1 MKTYLNLLFASL
13 LCIAVACDQQGA
25 SNDETKEPAEEVNE
39 DYERLRVE
47 EDDASFLVD
56 AYSYNSMI
64 VRYGQEAMQ
73 KASTPAMQD
82 FASQSVE
89 YHQSLNNEIET
100 LASERNVA
108 LPAVVGEDVEERARE
123 MREKEGR
130 DFDEAYL
137 NVLESIQ
144 DNMIGNYEDAAEG
157 ADDEEIRNWASRT
170 LPDIRAHEQTVET
183 LDERIEN

>member
-1 MKTYLNLLFASL
+1 MKMYLNLLLASL
-13 LCIAVACDQQGA
+13 LCMAVACDQQGA

-39 DYERLRVE
+39 DSERLRAE
-47 EDDASFLVD
+47 EDDATFLVD

-73 KASTPAMQD
+73 HASTPAMQD
-82 FASQSVE
+82 FASQTVG
-89 YHQSLNNEIET
+89 YHQNLNNEIEA

-108 LPAVVGEDVEERARE
+108 LPAAVGENVEEQARE

-137 NVLESIQ
+137 DVLEAIQ
-144 DNMIGNYEDAAEG
+144 GNMIGQYEDAAEN
-157 ADDEEIRNWASRT
+157 ASDEEIRTWASRT

>member
-1 MKTYLNLLFASL
+1 MKTYLNLLLASL
-13 LCIAVACDQQGA
+13 LCMAVACNQQGA

-39 DYERLRVE
+39 DFEKLRAE
-47 EDDASFLVD
+47 EDDATFLVD

-73 KASTPAMQD
+73 NASTPALQD
-82 FASQSVE
+82 FASQSVQ
-89 YHQSLNNEIET
+89 YHQNLNSEIET

-108 LPAVVGEDVEERARE
+108 LPAVVGDDVEEYARE
-123 MREKEGR
+123 MSEKEGR

-137 NVLESIQ
+137 DVLEDIQ
-144 DNMIGNYEDAAEG
+144 ANMIGHYEDAAEDAG
-157 ADDEEIRNWASRT
+157 DEEIRNWASRT